1 MPCGVNQVTLFD
13 TEGRIWADRL
23 FFVRKREEMQPTL
36 DISGMKDEYQ
46 PYEPITLDVQGR
58 GTRGL
63 VSLTVRDSHQSDA
76 LYDNANILTEMLLS
90 SEIRGFVPDPGWYFE
105 ADDSLRR
112 AALDLLMM
120 TQGWRRFDWRDMAVR
135 GAWELKEPDEQTPI
149 ITGTATRGTDAL
161 QEKMRHER
169 ISRQAQEALYSMEAQ
184 SIIQGRKKEELSKAE
199 LERLEQVEAEYMMQ
213 NYIADSDIAAS
224 SKNDVYRRYG
234 LDRQIKDELSVHAE
248 YVTVKDSG
256 TVKPEVVE
264 AVTHEGSFRIQ
275 LPRDFGK
282 AIFFLSL
289 ADKKNVDATDGKPY
303 NWVVPVNRN
312 AAFAEYKARIHW
324 PYPRFVKP
332 YDHYQKVFK
341 EPKPI
346 DRQTK
351 DIYNIDTHQMEELA
365 VTAKRGMN
373 RQFTDSQPAFSVDA
387 YEAWNHAEDA
397 GMPVDVMDV
406 KRIARS
412 YLGDFGMEGLTDAA
426 SDSMIQIRYGLSP
439 TRRALPQYIGIPAD
453 SLYSPKYLTSLPT
466 SFKFSPGE
474 AKDYFGDPAEY
485 ENPKGRFDRYV
496 IYTDYCPRLDG
507 SKRYTDNKVETF
519 VAVYPIYDGG
529 RRDVYRDRY
538 YLLDGFARPAEFYS
552 PDYSRQATPEVPT
565 DYRRTL
571 YWNPNLRL
579 DSEGRARVTLYN
591 NSRTTQIEVEAAGQ
605 AADGTLLWNQ

>member
-1 MPCGVNQVTLFD
+1 
-13 TEGRIWADRL
+13 
-23 FFVRKREEMQPTL
+23 
-36 DISGMKDEYQ
+36 
-46 PYEPITLDVQGR
+46 
-58 GTRGL
+58 
-63 VSLTVRDSHQSDA
+63 
-76 LYDNANILTEMLLS
+76 
-90 SEIRGFVPDPGWYFE
+90 
-105 ADDSLRR
+105 
-112 AALDLLMM
+112 
-120 TQGWRRFDWRDMAVR
+120 
-135 GAWELKEPDEQTPI
+135 
-149 ITGTATRGTDAL
+149 
-161 QEKMRHER
+161 
-169 ISRQAQEALYSMEAQ
+169 
-184 SIIQGRKKEELSKAE
+184 
-199 LERLEQVEAEYMMQ
+199 
-213 NYIADSDIAAS
+213 
-224 SKNDVYRRYG
+224 
-234 LDRQIKDELSVHAE
+234 
-248 YVTVKDSG
+248 
-256 TVKPEVVE
+256 
-264 AVTHEGSFRIQ
+264 
-275 LPRDFGK
+275 
-282 AIFFLSL
+282 
-289 ADKKNVDATDGKPY
+289 
-303 NWVVPVNRN
+303 
-312 AAFAEYKARIHW
+312 
-324 PYPRFVKP
+324 
-332 YDHYQKVFK
+332 
-341 EPKPI
+341 
-346 DRQTK
+346 
-351 DIYNIDTHQMEELA
+351 MEELA

-571 YWNPNLRL
+571 YWNPRLRL

-591 NSRTTQIEVEAAGQ
+591 NSHTTQIEVEAAGQ
-605 AADGTLLWNQ
+605 AADGTLLWNR